1 MASKAR
7 HVEEDPDWESAEAIR
22 RDLLD
27 AMQIRFGVAPE
38 RVRWVRAPYRICPL
52 GAHIDHQHGTV
63 TALAI
68 DRAVLLAFAPSPEPG
83 VRMASLSFPGEVAFP
98 LDRIPPKEPGD
109 WGNYP
114 RGAAFALARGG
125 ILSRGLVG
133 VTSGRLS
140 DLGLSSSSAV
150 GLACLLALGS
160 VNRRA
165 ATPADLIR
173 LNQTM
178 ENEYLGLRNGILDQ
192 AAILLSRAGSLTVID
207 CRAFAEGAGD
217 DGNRRLPAG
226 IRRVRYPAGG
236 RPFVFLVATS
246 GLLRSVVST
255 AYNRRVEECAEAAR
269 SLLEAVGRP
278 VPVVP
283 RLGDVRLEEYEANR
297 GRLSGPHA
305 RRAAHFFGETRRVRE
320 GIAHWRSG
328 DLVRFGSLMTESGLS
343 SIKNYECGCEPMND
357 LYRILVRAPGV
368 RGARFSGAGFRG
380 CCVALA
386 EPEAVREAIPYILR
400 EYGARH
406 PGPAAGARVLVCRS
420 GPGAGLS

>member
-1 MASKAR
+1 MKAQD
-7 HVEEDPDWESAEAIR
+7 HQLPAEEPGGETAEAVR

-27 AMQIRFGVAPE
+27 AMRSRFGVAAG

-68 DRAVLLAFAPSPEPG
+68 DHAVHLAFAPSEEPA
-83 VRMASLSFPGEVAFP
+83 VRMASLAFPGEVSFP
-98 LDRIPPKEPGD
+98 LDRIPGKTAGD

-114 RGAAFALARGG
+114 RGAAFALGRGG
-125 ILSRGLVG
+125 ALARGLVG

-150 GLACLLALGS
+150 GLACLLALGA
-160 VNRRA
+160 VNGRA
-165 ATPADLIR
+165 MPPAELIR
-173 LNQTM
+173 LNQAM

-207 CRAFAEGAGD
+207 CRAFAAGSGVSGARG
-217 DGNRRLPAG
+217 LPPG

-255 AYNRRVEECAEAAR
+255 AYNRRVAECAEAAGH
-269 SLLEAVGRP
+269 LLSAAGRP
-278 VPVVP
+278 VAGA
-283 RLGDVRLEEYEANR
+283 RLADVRPEEYEANR
-297 GRLSGPHA
+297 GRLPEPLA

-320 GIAHWRSG
+320 GIAHWRRG
-328 DLVRFGSLMTESGLS
+328 DLARFGALMSESGLS
-343 SIKNYECGCEPMND
+343 SIEKYECGCEPMND

-386 EPEAVREAIPYILR
+386 EPDAAGDAADFILR
-400 EYGARH
+400 EYAARH
-406 PGPAAGARVLVCRS
+406 PGPAQDARVLVCRS
-420 GPGAGLS
+420 GPGAGVS